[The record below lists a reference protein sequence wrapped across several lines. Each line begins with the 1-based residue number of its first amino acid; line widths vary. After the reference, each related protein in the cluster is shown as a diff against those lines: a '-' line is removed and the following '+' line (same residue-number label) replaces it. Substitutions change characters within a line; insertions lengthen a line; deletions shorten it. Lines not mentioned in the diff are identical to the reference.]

1 MSLTQHQTYVRPR
14 GVRSMAATATKKV
27 LVEFPEKLLEETEK
41 TAHDLSTNR
50 SEFIRSA
57 VRDKLKRLER
67 KRLEQELAEGY
78 RANAT
83 FDRQLAEEFD
93 HADADV

>member
-1 MSLTQHQTYVRPR
+1 MT
-14 GVRSMAATATKKV
+14 ATAKKKV
-27 LVEFPEKLLEETEK
+27 LVEFPEKLLLETEK

-67 KRLEQELAEGY
+67 RRLEQELAEGY
-78 RANAT
+78 QANAA
-83 FDRQLAEEFD
+83 FDSELAEEFD
-93 HADADV
+93 HADADL